1 METNQILSAVLIII
15 VLIAGLGVIINTTF
29 YRIDEQAER
38 QKEEVFLSTYKE
50 MQDVIDEKD
59 SLLSKQALEIRELKG
74 LVEKH
79 SEKRVIALNSANKN
93 AKQNS
98 YLKKKITNLSTDLG
112 YNNIVGYKF
121 KPEQEVFVI
130 DDGEIKKGTID
141 YIGIEVF
148 EADYEVY
155 YVIKEL
161 STPVYEDEVFATKEM
176 ATIRLSELTSN
187 K

>member
-1 METNQILSAVLIII
+1 METNQILIGILIFITLFSG
-15 VLIAGLGVIINTTF
+15 VGVIVVSTF
-29 YRIDEQAER
+29 NRIDKNQEIYEKQT
-38 QKEEVFLSTYKE
+38 FLSTYKE

-59 SLLSKQALEIRELKG
+59 SLISKQALEIRELKG

-121 KPEQEVFVI
+121 KPEQEVFVLI
-130 DDGEIKKGTID
+130 DREIKKGVVD
-141 YIGIEVF
+141 YISVEVF
-148 EADYEVY
+148 EAEFDITYFLKG
-155 YVIKEL
+155 ID
-161 STPVYEDEVFATKEM
+161 TPVFEDEIFATKEM
-176 ATIRLSELTSN
+176 ALIRLNELKN
-187 K
+187 